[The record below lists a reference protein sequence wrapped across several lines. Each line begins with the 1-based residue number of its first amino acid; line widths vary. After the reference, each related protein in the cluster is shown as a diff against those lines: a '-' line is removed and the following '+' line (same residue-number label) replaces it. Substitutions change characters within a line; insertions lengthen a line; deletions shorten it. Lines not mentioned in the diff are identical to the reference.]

1 MSDWE
6 SLIGIIVGVLLSAL
20 VPIAVS
26 ILRPKSPEEIS
37 IAAEKSWG
45 QILWELARPYVSVA
59 LASVIVGFLTW
70 LYVKYTGGAIKDWP
84 TAIFTGYLWDA
95 TLQKVREGLRG

>member
-6 SLIGIIVGVLLSAL
+6 SLVGIIVGVLLSVL

-26 ILRPKSPEEIS
+26 TLRPKSPDEIR
-37 IAAEKSWG
+37 AAETKTWL
-45 QILWELARPYVSVA
+45 QILWEVAKPYVSLS
-59 LASVIVGFLTW
+59 LASLVVGFLTW
-70 LYVKYTGGAIKDWP
+70 LYVKYTGGTIKDWP

-95 TLQKVREGLRG
+95 TLQKVRDGLRG